1 MKNAVTFLRQILL
14 LLSVLVLFSHCKKD
28 SSNND
33 STTSEIVN
41 VQNKRLEKVVPDAT
55 TSAFLLGIVLDEN
68 GNPLSDVEVVTGDK
82 SQITDSE
89 GIFVFGEIT
98 LNKDYTVVSAQKTGF
113 MKGFRT
119 FSPTTGAINKVEIRL
134 QSRGVAQNINAA
146 NGGEVI
152 FESGKVKLN
161 FPVGSIAD
169 AEGKPYSGD
178 VKVFAKYI
186 NPDSEGFSSTMPGSL
201 IGLTD
206 NNELSGM
213 ISYGMANVEL
223 TDNIGNPLQ
232 VAGGKKVKITMPAIK
247 DAPTEMPV
255 WHFNEK
261 YGLWVEAGRAAK
273 TGSNYSFE
281 ANHFSAW
288 NLDVYA
294 NNSIAKVT
302 ITLNSSTNQAIANQ
316 KIDIYTSDF
325 KNRLRTVF
333 TDNNGQFTLLQSPRN
348 LRLRI
353 ITGCQNIDKTLAIDN
368 ENETVT
374 LSNLTGNVNLY
385 KIIGKAKDCEINYVN
400 SYFALT
406 GLTESKISFNGK
418 TDANGAFETSI
429 IMCDL
434 DSSTNYPVRATVYT
448 ANNTVKID
456 TIEISFSSTTLQ
468 KDINF
473 CESVEVLSP
482 YLNPALTYGSVT
494 DIDGNKYA
502 TIKIGTQTWMAQNL
516 NVSRY
521 NDGTPIPNI
530 INNTTWENLTT
541 GAYSYYE
548 NLPTNGAIYGKLYNQ
563 FAVNSGKL
571 CPLGWSIP
579 NLEDWFLLIEHL
591 GGSLIAGGKLK
602 AIGNTTDSTGLW
614 ASPNDGATNE
624 SGFSGLGGGG
634 RWWDGSFTGIVGGG
648 VVAYF
653 WGISSDSPIPMYYLN
668 LSYSTSRTS
677 IDTFDGNRVNGN
689 SCRCLKD

>member
-14 LLSVLVLFSHCKKD
+14 LISVLVLFSHCKKD

-41 VQNKRLEKVVPDAT
+41 VQNKRLEKVVPVAT

-89 GIFVFGEIT
+89 GIFVFGEIA

-119 FSPTTGAINKVEIRL
+119 FSPTSGAINKVEIRL
-134 QSRGVAQNINAA
+134 QSRGVPQNINAA

-161 FPVGSIAD
+161 FPAGSIAD

-261 YGLWVEAGRAAK
+261 YGLWVEAGRATK

-353 ITGCQNIDKTLAIDN
+353 ITGCQNIDKTLAIEN

-374 LSNLTGNVNLY
+374 LSNLTGNVNFY

-406 GLTESKISFNGK
+406 GLTERKISFNGK

-434 DSSTNYPVRATVYT
+434 NSSTNYPVRATVYT

-456 TIEISFSSTTLQ
+456 TIEISFTSTTLQ